1 MAYKRRYYAG
11 RKTYYKRAKT
21 SRSVRNITTSR
32 AFKASAQNMTQ
43 NGKFNVNVRTTVGLD
58 WFGTELVPVQFSFN
72 DIDVPA
78 LLAASPMHLQLS
90 NVFDQYKIEKVTIK
104 ILPNVGPAAPAGS
117 TTYISFFSVV
127 DRTGF
132 NNPTIDQL
140 RSYGSYKETSWSW
153 NDSPAPHMV
162 YIGQSDVVSKST
174 YYDTKATAAFPKV
187 KVGGDLGAP
196 QQSNVSWT
204 FSVEID
210 AQVRYRGVRLDTSS
224 VSTRLP
230 TNSF

>member
-11 RKTYYKRAKT
+11 RKTYYKRGKM
-21 SRSVRNITTSR
+21 SRSVRAITTSR
-32 AFKASAQNMTQ
+32 SFKASAQNMTQ
-43 NGKFNVNVRTTVGLD
+43 NGKFNINVRTTVGLI
-58 WFGTELVPVQFSFN
+58 WAGSSGSPVQFAFN

-90 NVFDQYKIEKVTIK
+90 NVFDQYKIEKATIK
-104 ILPNVGPAAPAGS
+104 ILPNIGPAAPS
-117 TTYISFFSVV
+117 NVTSFISFFSVV

-140 RSYGSYKETSWSW
+140 RSYGSYKETNWSW
-153 NDSPAPHMV
+153 TDSPVPHLV

-174 YYDTKATAAFPKV
+174 YYDSKVTAVFPKI
-187 KVGGDLGAP
+187 KVGGDLGAS
-196 QQSNVSWT
+196 QTSSVGWT

-210 AQVRYRGVRLDTSS
+210 AQVRYRGVRLDTSQ

>member
-1 MAYKRRYYAG
+1 MAYKRRSYAG
-11 RKTYYKRAKT
+11 RKTYYKRGKM
-21 SRSVRNITTSR
+21 SRSVRAITTSR
-32 AFKASAQNMTQ
+32 AFKASAMNMTQ
-43 NGKFNVNVRTTVGLD
+43 NGKFNVNVRTTIGLS
-58 WFGTELVPVQFSFN
+58 WGGSELTPVQFAFN
-72 DIDVPA
+72 DLDIPA
-78 LLAASPMHLQLS
+78 LLAASDMHRQLS
-90 NVFDQYKIEKVTIK
+90 NVFDQYKIEKATVK
-104 ILPNVGPAAPAGS
+104 ILPNIGPAAPTNATS
-117 TTYISFFSVV
+117 YISFFSVV

-132 NNPTIDQL
+132 NSPTIDQL
-140 RSYGSYKETSWSW
+140 RSYGSYKETNWSW

-174 YYDTKATAAFPKV
+174 YYDTKSTAVFPKV
-187 KVGGDLGAP
+187 KVGGDLGAS
-196 QQSNVSWT
+196 QTTSLAWT